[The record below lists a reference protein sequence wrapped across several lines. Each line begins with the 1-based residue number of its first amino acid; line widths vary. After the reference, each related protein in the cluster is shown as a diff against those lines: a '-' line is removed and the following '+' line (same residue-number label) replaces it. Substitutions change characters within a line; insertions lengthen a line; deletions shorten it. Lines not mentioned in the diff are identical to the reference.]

1 MVKNA
6 GDIRD
11 VTLISWSGRSPEGG
25 HGNPLQHSFL
35 ENLMD
40 RATWWAIVH
49 KVAKSWTQL
58 KWQLCISIILL
69 ITCKSKAISGKSEKL
84 NWSWKCYYSIQFSSV
99 TQSCPTLCDPMDF
112 STPGFPVHHQ
122 LLDLAQTH
130 VYPSVMP
137 SNHIFLCYPLLLL
150 PSIFPSTRVF
160 SCDQFFSSGGQSIGA
175 SASAS
180 VLPMNIQD
188 FLEDGLVGSPCGPR
202 DSQGSSLTPQFESI
216 NSSALSFLCGP
227 TLTSIHDYWKNH
239 SFD

>member
-122 LLDLAQTH
+122 LLDLAQTCVQWVGDAIQLSH
-130 VYPSVMP
+130 PLMSSSPLAFNLSQHQGLFLWSVLLIRWPEYWSFSFSISP
-137 SNHIFLCYPLLLL
+137 SNEYSGFPLGFTGFISFQSKGL
-150 PSIFPSTRVF
+150 SRVF
-160 SCDQFFSSGGQSIGA
+160 SNTPIRKHQFFSPQLSLWSNSHIHTW
-175 SASAS
+175 
-180 VLPMNIQD
+180 L
-188 FLEDGLVGSPCGPR
+188 LEKP
-202 DSQGSSLTPQFESI
+202 
-216 NSSALSFLCGP
+216 
-227 TLTSIHDYWKNH
+227 
-239 SFD
+239 